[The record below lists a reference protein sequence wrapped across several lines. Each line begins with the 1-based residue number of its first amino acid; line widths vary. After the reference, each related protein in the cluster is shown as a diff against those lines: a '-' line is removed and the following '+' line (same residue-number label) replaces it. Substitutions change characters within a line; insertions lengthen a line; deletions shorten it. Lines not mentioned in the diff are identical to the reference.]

1 MRYFPASSRVLI
13 PLTIIVLVF
22 CLAPGSTHAAQQ
34 NAASVYIPAMFY
46 SYFTGFTNH
55 SFESGTSG
63 WVVQSNQA
71 DQVVTTAAARS
82 GVRSAALGNGNNYR
96 VASIA
101 QQVTIPQQEY
111 TATYYQWV
119 ESLELCQASNNRVM
133 VYINGEPYQHYNICG
148 DSSNGKWV
156 KIRIHLAPY
165 KGQTVVFRLEFESS
179 TILNN
184 YLYVDDFSFE
194 VP

>member
-1 MRYFPASSRVLI
+1 MQKFPTSGRILLSLI
-13 PLTIIVLVF
+13 IIVLVF
-22 CLAPGSTHAAQQ
+22 SLAPVGTHAAQQ
-34 NAASVYIPAMFY
+34 NASTIYIPALFY
-46 SYFTGFTNH
+46 SYITGFTNH

-71 DQVVTTAAARS
+71 DQVVTTAAART

-96 VASIA
+96 VSSIA
-101 QQVTIPQQEY
+101 QQVTIPQHEY
-111 TATYYQWV
+111 VVAYYQWV
-119 ESLELCQASNNRVM
+119 ESLELCPSNNRVM
-133 VYINGEPYQHYNICG
+133 VYINGAPYQHYSICG
-148 DSSNGKWV
+148 DSNNGKWV

-194 VP
+194 AP

>member
-1 MRYFPASSRVLI
+1 MRIFLTSGRVLI

-34 NAASVYIPAMFY
+34 NASTIYLPAMFY

-71 DQVVTTAAARS
+71 DQVVTTAAART
-82 GVRSAALGNGNNYR
+82 GVRSAALGNGDNYR

-101 QQVTIPQQEY
+101 QQVTVPQQEY
-111 TATYYQWV
+111 VVAYYQWV
-119 ESLELCQASNNRVM
+119 ESLELCPSNNRVM
-133 VYINGEPYQHYNICG
+133 VYINGAPYQHYSICG
-148 DSSNGKWV
+148 DSNNGKWV

-165 KGQTVVFRLEFESS
+165 RGQTVVFRLEFESS

-184 YLYVDDFSFE
+184 YLYMDDFSFE
-194 VP
+194 MP